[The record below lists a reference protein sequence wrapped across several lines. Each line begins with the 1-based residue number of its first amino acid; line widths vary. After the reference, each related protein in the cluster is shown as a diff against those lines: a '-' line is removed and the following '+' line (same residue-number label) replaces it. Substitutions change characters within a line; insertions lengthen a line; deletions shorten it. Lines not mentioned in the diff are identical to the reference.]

1 MNGCV
6 YRAPDLS
13 YESSSVILPS
23 IKIARNREE
32 NREYKS
38 KVVFG
43 DINHPEN
50 NWTQEGIGHSNVGN
64 DKLFFDSINDSFLTK
79 SVILQLTRGLKTT
92 RRSKIIKLRY
102 HNFGNK
108 ANNS

>member
-13 YESSSVILPS
+13 YESRSVILPS

-50 NWTQEGIGHSNVGN
+50 NWTHEGIGHSNVGN
-64 DKLFFDSINDSFLTK
+64 DKLFLT
-79 SVILQLTRGLKTT
+79 Q
-92 RRSKIIKLRY
+92 
-102 HNFGNK
+102 
-108 ANNS
+108 